1 MSKSLFHFLR
11 SSTEIIEFGYEKFPK
26 NISSEDG
33 ISKES
38 FEIESSNASSK
49 KKQFKSMDVFKHFF
63 SS

>member
-11 SSTEIIEFGYEKFPK
+11 SSTEIIEFEYEKFPK

-38 FEIESSNASSK
+38 LEIDSSSTSSK
-49 KKQFKSMDVFKHFF
+49 KKHFKNMDFF
-63 SS
+63 